1 MVSLH
6 RQLSDTKRCT
16 FSLTLMKSFVDYPF
30 CFFRQEKAEK
40 VERVESSAL
49 ENQRRLLS
57 HAQLEL
63 ASR

>member
-1 MVSLH
+1 V
-6 RQLSDTKRCT
+6 QLKPHVKEEL
-16 FSLTLMKSFVDYPF
+16 FDYPF